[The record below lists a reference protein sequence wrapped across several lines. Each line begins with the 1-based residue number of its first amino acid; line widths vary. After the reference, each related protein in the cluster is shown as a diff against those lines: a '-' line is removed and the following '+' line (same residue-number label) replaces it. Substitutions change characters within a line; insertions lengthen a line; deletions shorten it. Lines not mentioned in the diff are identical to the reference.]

1 MAVPG
6 LEYSIWIFDGMRVGK
21 KICHGYGACIYDSA
35 GVQGPEEP
43 VISNPNLSIDENS
56 AGTVEFSILNKQR
69 LRIAHNSEGPSGTV
83 DYIDDQL
90 LTDYVF
96 YKQTEVVI
104 YRRINRKD
112 GTYVDR
118 ELWMG
123 RVAAIKKDL
132 RNTWSIMAEGPFTY
146 LQDFAMDAVKFQAP
160 VSTNAGSLLRNI
172 IDKFNVKITTA
183 STGTFSTVTVRN
195 PSGNTLT
202 FRQLNR
208 HISVLKV
215 SDNKLP
221 YVATS
226 KVSGLDDTFE
236 VNHGTKFYEVIQNL
250 FSRFGGHMEF
260 VPCTD
265 ANGYSQCGIKWYGD
279 KEYKTGS
286 MVQNITFGLNLL
298 DYSEDLE
305 DSDFYTALLPLC
317 ISSESVETVDPETQE
332 TKTETKTKYI
342 DVSTAKA
349 NKHPGS
355 KYVYDDAIVRKYGF
369 IEHIE
374 QWNLNDPNDLYNVAE
389 GYYKDQA
396 IGEPV
401 INVSAFDLKNLV
413 NTDFKDDSYYSI
425 DSLYLYDMVTVSSAY
440 STYTLPIV
448 GIQIPLDKFP
458 VNTKYTITNSKRRKT
473 ALAPQ
478 NVIKRA
484 VQETPVPTAPA
495 GSGADAVPE
504 ESEKYVPLAGNLAG
518 IDVELA
524 HYPVI
529 YMMRCRIYM
538 NDYYLY
544 GYRIDSTGMVNHNHD
559 DRSPGTVFYS
569 DDIKS
574 MGGTTMREARTNAG
588 EQIGNRYEKVYTSKP
603 DLRIDGKEGPG
614 IYWEITPFTSAYQ
627 GYFQGAPEANIDP
640 SQAWAKSYSGDHAS
654 CFLETKMNTGD
665 GTRKYINGGPE
676 SGTIDNIQCQTFL
689 INMKTAIEGLKI
701 FDGSTV
707 AAALQSMGV
716 SLRYD
721 ATYNDIYLDMPFQPG
736 GYGDSYTITGA
747 LCNAKERLK
756 NTYSWPQ
763 EPSATTNGHYYGCV
777 QVLNASDASIIFASM
792 DNGEN
797 RPNLDN
803 MPYGSY
809 YMSTDSSIK
818 DRHMYENA
826 ARYTWFKRQMFYF
839 QATYNLVPVMI
850 ITKTKDLSGS
860 SGSSEYG
867 LIFNRNCN
875 MLTPDSVANR
885 YRMQYT
891 STVGTS
897 NYLPFAGYSSS
908 VPTGPVYL
916 YTNNIF
922 ISDDLFS
929 INTETTPPTI
939 TINNPSWIDV
949 EQSNTHASPLTVL
962 TKHGGSYTTH
972 VCEGVYQLRSGENR
986 FQPLQFKSALVYV
999 YNPASYDDNKAN
1011 VLTSPTTYMGQ
1022 IAYPRDTSTR
1032 TPYQL
1037 YSGENRKDQRDFNL
1051 TGYPEDDRYAAGM
1064 YTCQNYFYTAP
1075 VIIGGAAYY
1084 KIGYSRL
1091 YVKM

>member
-43 VISNPNLSIDENS
+43 VISNTNLSIDENS

-118 ELWMG
+118 ELWIG

-215 SDNKLP
+215 SDDKLP

-317 ISSESVETVDPETQE
+317 ISSETVETVDPETQE

-484 VQETPVPTAPA
+484 VQETPVPTAPE
-495 GSGADAVPE
+495 GSGADVVPE
-504 ESEKYVPLAGNLAG
+504 ESDKYVPLAGNLAG

-529 YMMRCRIYM
+529 YMMRSRIYM

-544 GYRIDSTGMVNHNHD
+544 GYCISNRVGFDHVD
-559 DRSPGTVFYS
+559 KSPGTVFYS

-574 MGGTTMREARTNAG
+574 MGGTTMREARVNAG
-588 EQIGNRYEKVYTSKP
+588 EQVGNRYEKVYTSKP
-603 DLRIDGKEGPG
+603 DQRIDGIEGPG
-614 IYWEITPFTSAYQ
+614 EANEVTPFTSAYQ
-627 GYFQGAPEANIDP
+627 GYFQGVSEANIDP

-654 CFLETKMNTGD
+654 RFLETKMNTGD
-665 GTRKYINGGPE
+665 GTRKYVNGGPE
-676 SGTIDNIQCQTFL
+676 SGTINNIQCQTFL
-689 INMKTAIEGLKI
+689 TNMKTTIEGLKI

-707 AAALQSMGV
+707 ASALQSMGV

-747 LCNAKERLK
+747 LCNAKEQLK
-756 NTYSWPQ
+756 QNIYPYQ
-763 EPSATTNGHYYGCV
+763 NPSATTNGHYYGCV
-777 QVLNASDASIIFASM
+777 QVLNTSNASIIFASM
-792 DNGEN
+792 GNGDNKAE
-797 RPNLDN
+797 DN

-809 YMSTDSSIK
+809 YMKDSSFR

-826 ARYTWFKRQMFYF
+826 AQYAWFKRQMFYYL
-839 QATYNLVPVMI
+839 ATYKLVPVMI

-875 MLTPDSVANR
+875 TLTPDGVANR

-891 STVGTS
+891 YTGGTFE
-897 NYLPFAGYSSS
+897 YLPFAGYTST
-908 VPTGPVYL
+908 VPGGPVYL

-929 INTETTPPTI
+929 IDTETTPPTI
-939 TINNPSWIDV
+939 TINNPSWGGNTG
-949 EQSNTHASPLTVL
+949 SNAHASPLTIL
-962 TKHGGSYTTH
+962 TKHGGSYTSR
-972 VCEGVYQLRSGENR
+972 VCEGVYQLRSGENL
-986 FQPLQFKSALVYV
+986 FHYLKFDSALVYV

-1022 IAYPRDTSTR
+1022 IEYPPRTSTL

-1037 YSGENRKDQRDFNL
+1037 YSGENRKDQRDFTL
-1051 TGYPEDDRYAAGM
+1051 AGYPEDARYAAGM
-1064 YTCQNYFYTAP
+1064 YPSQNYFYTTP
-1075 VIIGGAAYY
+1075 VIIGGTAYY